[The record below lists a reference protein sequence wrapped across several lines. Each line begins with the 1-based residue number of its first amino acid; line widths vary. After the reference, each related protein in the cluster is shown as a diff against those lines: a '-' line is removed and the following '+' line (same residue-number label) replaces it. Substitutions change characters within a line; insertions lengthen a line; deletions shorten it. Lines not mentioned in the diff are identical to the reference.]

1 MTMTRKEFLRS
12 IVGVG
17 VGAAGIAVV
26 AGCGDDGSSQ
36 PIDSGPMVCTNPQT
50 VIQSNHVPP
59 HVLMVPLADV
69 DAAVTKTYTFTGNAD
84 HMHNLTIT
92 AAQFTQI
99 KGGQTLNLTTTSTLA
114 HTHNVNVM
122 CVS

>member
-12 IVGVG
+12 VMGVG
-17 VGAAGIAVV
+17 VGAVGIAAL

-36 PIDSGPMVCTNPQT
+36 PIDAGPTVCTNPQT

-59 HVLMVPLADV
+59 HVLMVPFADV
-69 DAAVTKTYTFTGNAD
+69 DAGASKTYTFTGNAD
-84 HMHNLTIT
+84 HAHNLSIS
-92 AAQFTQI
+92 AAQMTQI
-99 KGGQTLNLTTTSTLA
+99 KGGQTLSLTSTSSLA
-114 HTHNVNVM
+114 HTHNVTVM